1 MTTPTNSNEQS
12 NILIV
17 KEPEARTWQVMKRS
31 AYNEDGSLWFPTRL
45 TEQWLLDQKAEL
57 KPYLFASQYLNEYI
71 SSEDRR
77 FRPEWIKYKP
87 FYLEY
92 MEGKLQIVEE
102 HDRDYRLNHI
112 RPVNVFTCVDPAIS
126 DRKYADY
133 TGITTVA
140 VDETANYYILESRR
154 VRGGAETV
162 ISETASEIKRW
173 HTGVLGV
180 ETVAYQKAL
189 KQWMHV
195 AFKDMGIA
203 IAIQELK
210 SGTGT
215 GKNARIENME
225 PAFATGRVWIR
236 KGVSPNLEHELLNW
250 RPLQDSGHDDLID
263 SLSFCIQIAF
273 PSSSGGQADKD
284 GAWHDMDP
292 KDRLKIRTKQEKFMQ
307 DMDRQVAAPS
317 SNSNLTTGWDQMPGQ
332 RLPVVSSRKIIT
344 TEEK

>member
-1 MTTPTNSNEQS
+1 MDTSSIPISVN
-12 NILIV
+12 NI
-17 KEPEARTWQVMKRS
+17 KEPEGRVWQVMKRS
-31 AYNEDGSLWFPTRL
+31 AYNDDGTLWFPSRL
-45 TEQWLLDQKAEL
+45 TEQWLSDQKAEL

-77 FRPEWIKYKP
+77 FRPEWIKYKE

-92 MEGKLQIVEE
+92 MEGRLQLIEE
-102 HDRDYRLNHI
+102 HDRDYRLAHI

-140 VDETANYYILESRR
+140 MDEVGNYYILESRR

-162 ISETASEIKRW
+162 IKETADEIKRY
-173 HTGVLGV
+173 HTGVLGI

-189 KQWMHV
+189 KQWMTV

-203 IAIQELK
+203 IGIQELR

-225 PAFATGRVWIR
+225 PAFAAGRVWLR
-236 KGVSPNLEHELLNW
+236 KGIQNTLEHELLNW
-250 RPLQDSGHDDLID
+250 RPLQASGHDDLID

-273 PSSSGGQADKD
+273 PTRTGQADKD
-284 GAWHDMDP
+284 GSWHDMDP
-292 KDRLKIRTKQEKFMQ
+292 KERKKIKAKQDKFMQ
-307 DMDRQVAAPS
+307 DMDREVQTQS
-317 SNSNLTTGWDQMPGQ
+317 SNTNLTTGWDQMPGQ
-332 RLPVVSSRKIIT
+332 LLPVVSSRKIIT
-344 TEEK
+344 TAEES